1 MNPVVMQLTRRGLLG
16 RQRAVLLVLLPVVL
30 LLLALLVRWA
40 SGGDTFSAVNLVDG
54 FGLGTLLPLTCLLI
68 GTGVVGTEIDDGSI
82 VYLLAKPIPRRTI
95 LTSKLLV
102 AWAAALVFAALPIV
116 LATVIAAESPGAL
129 TGAYA
134 VTAVL
139 AALAYTTVFVAVSVL
154 SRNAVIIGL
163 LYALLWETILGGYVP
178 GIKNASIRQWAL
190 TAAEAILGE
199 DRAALLRVES
209 AVSLPAGLILLAV
222 VAVVAVVVG
231 VRRLQTLP
239 LATAD

>member
-1 MNPVVMQLTRRGLLG
+1 MNPVVMQLARRGLLG
-16 RQRAVLLVLLPVVL
+16 RKRAVLLVLLPVVL

-40 SGGDTFSAVNLVDG
+40 SGGATFSAVNLVDG

-95 LTSKLLV
+95 LTSKLFV